1 MMRGNV
7 RRKIKGARCKVR
19 ELKWF
24 GVWGLGYG
32 EEVMQVVQVMQ
43 VMQVL
48 LLYGHAELQNRKTA
62 EPQNCRTKE
71 LYQYI
76 CFN

>member
-1 MMRGNV
+1 M
-7 RRKIKGARCKVR
+7 
-19 ELKWF
+19 
-24 GVWGLGYG
+24 VWGLGYG
-32 EEVMQVVQVMQ
+32 EEVMQVVQVME